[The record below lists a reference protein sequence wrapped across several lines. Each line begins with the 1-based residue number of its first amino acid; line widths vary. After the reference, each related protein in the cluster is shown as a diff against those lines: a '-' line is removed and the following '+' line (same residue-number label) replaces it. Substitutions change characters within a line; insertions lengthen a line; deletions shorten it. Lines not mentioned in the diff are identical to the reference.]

1 MSWWGSPEVKYFFCK
16 YLEHQTTPDHRF
28 LAWAAW
34 AGVKLTSLS
43 GSVLMRA
50 DVSMAFFFPNPFLF
64 VFFPFPFLSF
74 RFLLFRLVSIVW
86 LQAPEAPGVWRRR
99 ASGDAGRPETPGVW
113 RRRASG
119 DAGRLE
125 TPGVWRRRASGDAG
139 HLETPGVWRRRA
151 SGGTGHPE
159 SNNRQQRE
167 AEGNK
172 KQGNEQFYKKET
184 KGQERERKR
193 NEKQRER
200 KDIFFKRDIL
210 IIFGMRTAEIE
221 KTVTCW
227 QHTSRFSLMKS
238 CFQLVISIHF
248 IYFIAFPHFISITV
262 EFMCADTMDQR
273 KLPQQCPEAVV
284 RPC

>member
-74 RFLLFRLVSIVW
+74 RFVLFRLVSIVW
-86 LQAPEAPGVWRRR
+86 LEAPEA
-99 ASGDAGRPETPGVW
+99 PGVW

-125 TPGVWRRRASGDAG
+125 TPGVWRRQ
-139 HLETPGVWRRRA
+139 A

-221 KTVTCW
+221 KLLLAD
-227 QHTSRFSLMKS
+227 SI
-238 CFQLVISIHF
+238 QLD
-248 IYFIAFPHFISITV
+248 FP
-262 EFMCADTMDQR
+262 
-273 KLPQQCPEAVV
+273 
-284 RPC
+284 